1 MDVNEIT
8 YRING
13 AVFEVNRELGH
24 GFLEK
29 VYEKALLIELRERG
43 LNAGSQVPLK
53 VCYKGQGVGEYFAD
67 IVVEDQVIIE
77 VKTVEALLPV
87 HEAQLLHYLKATGKQ
102 VGLLVNFK
110 HARAEIKRM
119 VLGLTVSEPF
129 RPPGRLSVCDRP
141 RLSAVHFQLPKSAK

>member
-1 MDVNEIT
+1 VDVNDIT

-53 VCYKGQGVGEYFAD
+53 VCYKGQKVGEYFAD

-102 VGLLVNFK
+102 IGLLVNFK

-119 VLGLTVSEPF
+119 VLGLPVSEHF
-129 RPPGRLSVCDRP
+129 RPRGRLSVCERP
-141 RLSAVHFQLPKSAK
+141 RLSAVHSQTPKSEK